1 MHLVKLFKKRVH
13 FFRIQAKWVHFVG
26 TLKLRSN
33 TTYSKS
39 EYIFKRFYYE
49 PFKQCNFLS
58 EIAQPYRL
66 LRNMYGAED
75 RIRTYVGIL
84 PTVLQTVPF
93 GHFGTSA
100 WGMLLNT
107 SITTLDLL
115 LFEDFLQIPMVFV
128 NQYGMITFRSVEKVF
143 QTFTI
148 RYLGMRLLRN
158 IYIIN
163 FPSLLF
169 QYSRSGYTF

>member
-93 GHFGTSA
+93 DHFGTSA
-100 WGMLLNT
+100 WGYYVTFILST
-107 SITTLDLL
+107 FL
-115 LFEDFLQIPMVFV
+115 LFYFNTQGLSTNLSSRTEWVHSVHPLKLRVHFL
-128 NQYGMITFRSVEKVF
+128 K
-143 QTFTI
+143 
-148 RYLGMRLLRN
+148 
-158 IYIIN
+158 
-163 FPSLLF
+163 
-169 QYSRSGYTF
+169 YSRFGYKPFGSKQNEYILLAH

>member
-1 MHLVKLFKKRVH
+1 M
-13 FFRIQAKWVHFVG
+13 
-26 TLKLRSN
+26 
-33 TTYSKS
+33 
-39 EYIFKRFYYE
+39 
-49 PFKQCNFLS
+49 S

-169 QYSRSGYTF
+169 QYSRFEYKPFEQDGMSTLRSPIKVACTLFKVLKVWVQTFRVQAKWVHFVGTLKFDYEL